1 MKTLSTKNMST
12 KTTTNY
18 KAITVSLV
26 SLKDG
31 TLRATGRIEGR
42 DVAEFNGTSGRLL
55 VSAALA
61 EVASGHVVN
70 GKYDWNYIGLNNLA
84 ALAISSK

>member
-1 MKTLSTKNMST
+1 M

-70 GKYDWNYIGLNNLA
+70 GQYDWNYIGLNNLA
-84 ALAISSK
+84 SLAISSK

>member
-1 MKTLSTKNMST
+1 M

-42 DVAEFNGTSGRLL
+42 AVAEFNGTSGRLL

-70 GKYDWNYIGLNNLA
+70 GKYDWNYIGHNNLA
-84 ALAISSK
+84 SLAISSK

>member
-1 MKTLSTKNMST
+1 M
-12 KTTTNY
+12 KTTTY
-18 KAITVSLV
+18 KAITVSFV
-26 SLKDG
+26 TLKDG

-70 GKYDWNYIGLNNLA
+70 GQYDWTHIGLNNLA